1 MTTED
6 FNVLLR
12 SMEGQFQLNLAR
24 PWAHESDQG
33 GVQRLI
39 ADDAITVKNK
49 NLVDEKTGRINS
61 NSNPEITS
69 LSDTQPKIE
78 ITRTNKHLDIYEK
91 NRFLYISHTILKK
104 ICSYVHCEG
113 VEDQC
118 IDSFVPF
125 GHCCPVCGTRINFYA
140 VDLNITAAKYE
151 FFLAMK
157 RLENSPEVFG
167 TLEKTAKDSL
177 GAEYEVHTIAIINT
191 HNSTYDEDFHKLAE
205 KEMAKELLKL
215 LSKQLTSFGT
225 IKTFSSRI
233 DRTIK
238 TSSKIVASLIY
249 FTVIVVLVGMYA
261 YQYGDFRLP
270 RATVFTPVI
279 RYKRQEDDV
288 AIEMEGGADEGEE
301 EQEVSEIQSEPEEPA
316 VRREEVEDVEDW
328 RNINP
333 NFALASSADNAGM
346 DFEMTE
352 TMKSEEPEVQ
362 EEHQD
367 GKEDS
372 VQDKLIGIEEVDSQD
387 AENGQNDPENPVQ
400 EVMEDLKDEEKP
412 DDTEF
417 GDINP
422 NFESESELDIDSVSP
437 ELQNLSESESS
448 STTDA
453 KSDDVANHK
462 TDDGSSDENTDLLDF

>member
-12 SMEGQFQLNLAR
+12 SMEGQFQINLAR

-39 ADDAITVKNK
+39 ADNAIIVKNK

-61 NSNPEITS
+61 NSNPEI
-69 LSDTQPKIE
+69 
-78 ITRTNKHLDIYEK
+78 
-91 NRFLYISHTILKK
+91 LKK
-104 ICSYVHCEG
+104 ICSYVQCEG
-113 VEDQC
+113 VGDQC

-167 TLEKTAKDSL
+167 TLEKTAKDNL
-177 GAEYEVHTIAIINT
+177 GAEYEIAIINT

-238 TSSKIVASLIY
+238 TSSKIAASLIY

-261 YQYGDFRLP
+261 YRYGDLRLP

-288 AIEMEGGADEGEE
+288 AIEMEGGAEEEEE
-301 EQEVSEIQSEPEEPA
+301 EQEVSENQSEPKEPV
-316 VRREEVEDVEDW
+316 VREKVEDVEDW

-333 NFALASSADNAGM
+333 NFELASSSDNDGM
-346 DFEMTE
+346 TFEMTE
-352 TMKSEEPEVQ
+352 NVKSSEPEIQEENQNGKEGSIQDQLIGNDGVDVQDAEKGPEKSLQETVEGLTEEEEPE
-362 EEHQD
+362 
-367 GKEDS
+367 
-372 VQDKLIGIEEVDSQD
+372 
-387 AENGQNDPENPVQ
+387 
-400 EVMEDLKDEEKP
+400 
-412 DDTEF
+412 DTEF

-422 NFESESELDIDSVSP
+422 NFESESEMDIDSVAP
-437 ELQNLSESESS
+437 ELQSLSESESS

-453 KSDDVANHK
+453 KSDDVADPK
-462 TDDGSSDENTDLLDF
+462 DDGISKENTDLLDL

>member
-1 MTTED
+1 
-6 FNVLLR
+6 
-12 SMEGQFQLNLAR
+12 MEGQFQLNLAR

-61 NSNPEITS
+61 NSNPEI
-69 LSDTQPKIE
+69 
-78 ITRTNKHLDIYEK
+78 
-91 NRFLYISHTILKK
+91 LKK

-113 VEDQC
+113 VDDQC
-118 IDSFVPF
+118 IDTFVPF

-177 GAEYEVHTIAIINT
+177 GAEYEIAIINT

-249 FTVIVVLVGMYA
+249 FTVLVVLVGMYA
-261 YQYGDFRLP
+261 YRYGDLRLP

-279 RYKRQEDDV
+279 RYKRQDDDV
-288 AIEMEGGADEGEE
+288 AIEMEGGVEE
-301 EQEVSEIQSEPEEPA
+301 EEEDEEKEVCENQSEPEEP
-316 VRREEVEDVEDW
+316 VVREEVEDVEDW

-333 NFALASSADNAGM
+333 NFELASSADEGAM
-346 DFEMTE
+346 TFEMTE
-352 TMKSEEPEVQ
+352 TVKSSEPEVQ

-367 GKEDS
+367 GKELS
-372 VQDKLIGIEEVDSQD
+372 ELIEHDQVDSQD
-387 AENGQNDPENPVQ
+387 SEEI
-400 EVMEDLKDEEKP
+400 EKDLKGEEEP
-412 DDTEF
+412 EDTEF

-422 NFESESELDIDSVSP
+422 NFEEDLEESELDTDSVAP

-462 TDDGSSDENTDLLDF
+462 TDDGSSDENTDLLDL